1 MRAAQ
6 VMEGD
11 DDTDDP
17 DKVDGSPA
25 IELTDS
31 QLENNTPS
39 SPKMHSNS
47 SAGTL
52 TLLSSVL
59 STSSLQAGNGGTLSR
74 ARHMRM
80 SQVSTTLGRAVMQFN
95 EQFQKES
102 SPGRKSSVPG
112 RNLST
117 LDRKSVTSLDGD
129 GISSTA
135 GVRPVPVKGAASSRG
150 TLPKEE
156 SIKEEAVSLS
166 FT

>member
-1 MRAAQ
+1 M
-6 VMEGD
+6 MEGD

-39 SPKMHSNS
+39 SPKMRSNS

-52 TLLSSVL
+52 TLRSSVL
-59 STSSLQAGNGGTLSR
+59 SMSSLQAGDGGTLSR

-80 SQVSTTLGRAVMQFN
+80 SQVSTTMGRAVMQFN

-102 SPGRKSSVPG
+102 SPGRKSS
-112 RNLST
+112 T

-129 GISSTA
+129 DISSTA